1 MFNIIRRI
9 IMAISAAKQA
19 FLDALAGVKQKID
32 TGDDTFSETEMA
44 AVTNLVNEKVAGVTA
59 GLTTQV
65 AELVT
70 KVAELTANDAD
81 TDEFIDKAA
90 AILKGGGSVE
100 EAIAVLDEAPT
111 A

>member
-1 MFNIIRRI
+1 
-9 IMAISAAKQA
+9 MAISSAKQA

-32 TGDDTFSETEMA
+32 TGDDTFAETEMT

-81 TDEFIDKAA
+81 TDELAA
-90 AILKGGGSVE
+90 PGKF
-100 EAIAVLDEAPT
+100 EAERFAST
-111 A
+111 AQECLLNR